1 MRHLNVKAAL
11 RATALLAG
19 ALCAAGN
26 MATIAHGATTDP
38 ARATAPPDGWASQGG
53 GTTAGASATAD
64 QVYTVTNRAQLL
76 AAIAN
81 GGTTPKI
88 IKLSGIV
95 DMTEG
100 KPYTST
106 ADQSARGAIR
116 LKSNTT
122 LIGDG
127 ASAGLVNGH
136 IILSNVSQIII
147 RNLKIQNPC
156 DVGPIWDPTD
166 GATGNWN
173 AAYDAIG
180 ISGSDHI
187 WIDHNSFTDAPVTDN
202 FLPIE
207 NGHAKQCH
215 DGAVD
220 ITNASDYVTVS
231 YNVFG
236 EHDKNNL
243 VGSSPTATA
252 DEGKLRVTFSN
263 NVFRAIQSR
272 APRVRFGQVHL
283 FNNYYTGS
291 KSADVYRN
299 SYSVGP
305 GTSAKILSNANVFE
319 IAGAAGCDSVIRNP
333 GDATAGTF
341 RDTGSLLNG
350 AALGAC
356 AVSNATTWTPPY
368 AYTPRPAA
376 LVKANALAQAGGGKL
391 TTSIAGTGKVT
402 VDTGPVLNCP
412 ATGLYFCDDFQN
424 GTTGKWDLKP
434 VAGPNGTFSV
444 VPEAAGSASKVLQYT
459 AATTG
464 GVLALVKPGAFA
476 GVASADYY
484 LEARIRPMTN
494 GATSTKQ
501 LYLITRYV
509 DAGNWYGAG
518 LNVQSSTTST
528 QVEIAKMLNGSLSR
542 VAQARS
548 PIAMD
553 AQFYTVRFELIGSKL
568 TVYLDGKNMG
578 SVTDASFAQRGLIG
592 LYTTNKSFQIDD
604 VHVGDPRMKPVQ
616 LTLNPSAPTYTAE
629 AGDAPTRITVTAVA
643 ADGTADSFAVR
654 SSNPGVVSAV
664 ASGNTVTLTPLS
676 AGNASIVFTSGSE
689 STLTRTI
696 TASVAPQFV
705 QPTQTYLLQ
714 GASAPAARAGAANI
728 DTVLKL
734 TFDSPPTLG
743 TNGSIRIFRMADDT
757 LVDVIRTHGE
767 TDAIG
772 YSGQTVVRRV
782 NTAPIRIDGNTATI
796 ALHNG
801 KLNYG
806 TEYYVAIANG
816 VFTNTTLGGTPFVGI
831 GRLGGWSF
839 TTKAAA
845 PTASTVTVD
854 DDDDAADFRT
864 VQGALN
870 YAMQKFSK
878 TAPVTVNVKNGTYDE
893 LLFLN
898 GKDNVT
904 IRGESRD
911 GVLIRYTNN
920 DSLNP
925 GTGASQSPTTTGSP
939 AGGRAVMLIESS
951 DMLVLNNLSLKNT
964 TILSPSISG
973 QAETMYF
980 NSDTRLV
987 AKNASFYSEQDT
999 LNLKGWAWFYNTL
1012 VAGNVDFIWGGSHA
1026 ALFENS
1032 EIRSVGISTSAT
1044 GGGYVLQARVPSASD
1059 IGYVFLN
1066 STLTHGP
1073 GPGPNHGDIPAGAT
1087 YLARS
1092 PGGTASWDNIA
1103 FINCKMDTHIAAAG
1117 WAGLGVNGQPAPNPT
1132 VPNASSGWR
1141 EYGSTTLAGTP
1152 IDLRMRVGGY
1162 VLSDSDVADRF
1173 ATRAK
1178 VFSAYG
1184 NGVGWNPQP

>member
-1 MRHLNVKAAL
+1 MREREASMKLSMFKRAPVLAL
-11 RATALLAG
+11 ALL
-19 ALCAAGN
+19 C
-26 MATIAHGATTDP
+26 ATTHAATDA
-38 ARATAPPDGWASQGG
+38 ARATAPLDGWASQAG
-53 GTTAGASATAD
+53 GTAGGANASTD
-64 QVYTVTNRAQLL
+64 QIYTVTNRAQLL

-88 IKLSGIV
+88 IKLSGVV

-127 ASAGLVNGH
+127 ASSGLVNGH
-136 IILSNVSQIII
+136 ILLSNVSQVVI

-207 NGHAKQCH
+207 NGHVKQCH

-243 VGSSPTATA
+243 IGSSSTATG
-252 DEGKLRVTFSN
+252 DDGKLRVTFSN

-291 KSADVYRN
+291 KTADVYAN
-299 SYSVGP
+299 SYSVGT

-319 IAGAAGCDSVIRNP
+319 IAGASGCDSVVRNP

-391 TTSIAGTGKVT
+391 TTAITGTGKVT
-402 VDTGPVLNCP
+402 VDTGPLLNCP
-412 ATGLYFCDDFQN
+412 ATGLYFCDDFQSGSTALWN
-424 GTTGKWDLKP
+424 LLP
-434 VAGPNGTFSV
+434 LSGPNGTFGV
-444 VPEAAGSASKVLQYT
+444 TDEAAGSASKVLQYT
-459 AATTG
+459 AASTG
-464 GVLALVKPGAFA
+464 GILALVKPDAFA
-476 GVASADYY
+476 GVPSADYY
-484 LEARIRPMTN
+484 VEARIRPMSN
-494 GATSTKQ
+494 GTTGNKL
-501 LYLITRYV
+501 LYLVARYA
-509 DAGNWYGAG
+509 DANNWYGAG

-528 QVEIAKMLNGSLSR
+528 QVEIARMQNGTLSR
-542 VAQARS
+542 PKQVKT

-553 AQFYTVRFELIGSKL
+553 AQFYTVRFELIGATL
-568 TVYLDGKNMG
+568 TVYLDGKNLG

-592 LYTTNKSFQIDD
+592 LYTANKSFQIDD
-604 VHVGDPRMKPVQ
+604 VRVGDPRQKPVQ
-616 LTLNPSAPTYTAE
+616 LTLDPAATTYTAE
-629 AGDAPTRITVTAVA
+629 AGDAPLRLTVTAVA
-643 ADGTADSFAVR
+643 ADGSADSFTVA
-654 SSNPGVVSAV
+654 SSNPAIVGAV
-664 ASGNTVTLTPLS
+664 ANGNVATLTPLS
-676 AGNASIVFTSGSE
+676 AGTASIVFRSGADP
-689 STLTRTI
+689 TLTRTI
-696 TASVAPQFV
+696 AATVGAQFV
-705 QPTQTYLLQ
+705 QPTQTYPLQ
-714 GASAPAARAGAANI
+714 GASSPAAQAGAVNV

-743 TNGSIRIFRMADDT
+743 ANGSIRIFRKSDDA
-757 LVDVIRTHGE
+757 LVDVIRTSGE
-767 TDAIG
+767 TDALG
-772 YSGQTVVRRV
+772 YPGQALVRRV

-796 ALHNG
+796 VPHEN
-801 KLNYG
+801 KLAYG
-806 TEYYVAIANG
+806 TEYYVAIADG
-816 VFTNTTLGGTPFVGI
+816 VFTNTTLGGLPFTGI
-831 GRLGGWSF
+831 GKPGGWSF

-845 PTASTVTVD
+845 PSASSVTVD
-854 DDDDAADFRT
+854 DDGTADFRT

-870 YAMQKFSK
+870 YVMQNFAKS
-878 TAPVTVNVKNGTYDE
+878 TPVTINVKNGTYDE
-893 LLFLN
+893 LLYLN

-911 GVLIRYTNN
+911 GVVIRYTNN
-920 DSLNP
+920 ETLNS
-925 GTGASQSPTTTGSP
+925 GTGSSQSPTVAGSP
-939 AGGRAVMLIESS
+939 AGGRAVLLVENA
-951 DMLVLNNLSLKNT
+951 DMLVLDTLSLKNT
-964 TILSPSISG
+964 TIRSAAISG
-973 QAETMYF
+973 QAETLYF
-980 NSDTRLV
+980 NSDTRLI
-987 AKNASFYSEQDT
+987 AKHASFYSEQDT
-999 LNLKGWAWFYNTL
+999 LNLKGWAWFYDTL
-1012 VAGNVDFIWGGSHA
+1012 VAGNVDFIWGSSHA

-1032 EIRSVGISTSAT
+1032 EIRSVGDSANASS
-1044 GGGYVLQARVPSASD
+1044 GGYVVQARVPAAAD
-1059 IGYVFLN
+1059 AGYVFLN
-1066 STLTHGP
+1066 SALTHGP
-1073 GPGPNHGDIPAGAT
+1073 GPGPNHGDVPAGST

-1092 PGGTASWDNIA
+1092 PGGTATWDNVA
-1103 FINCKMDTHIAAAG
+1103 FVNCRMDAHVAPVG
-1117 WAGLGVNGQPAPNPT
+1117 WAGQGVNGQPAPNP
-1132 VPNASSGWR
+1132 VVASADAGWR
-1141 EYGSTTLAGTP
+1141 EHGSTTLDGSP
-1152 IDLRMRVGGY
+1152 LDLRTRVGGY
-1162 VLSDSDVADRF
+1162 VLSDTDVANRF
-1173 ATRAK
+1173 ATRAT
-1178 VFSAYG
+1178 VFAAYG
-1184 NGVGWNPQP
+1184 GGAGWNPQP